1 MNAILYTLWSVL
13 IVSAIS
19 LLGAITFAINQKKLQ
34 KTLQYLVAFS
44 AGALLGDTFFHLLP
58 EAVEEVGFNIKLSVF
73 VLVGILVSF
82 LIEKIIHWRHC
93 HIPTSKEHEHP
104 YAWMNIFGDCVH
116 NFIDGIIIAA
126 SYLAS
131 IPLGVATTIAV
142 ILHEIPQEMGDFGI
156 LLHGGFTKTKA
167 LLFNFLTAL
176 TAFAGALITLI
187 IGTRAET
194 FTLALL
200 PFTAGTFIY
209 IAAADLIPEMHKEVK
224 LSHSLLQLIIFVAGI
239 GMMGLLLFVE

>member
-1 MNAILYTLWSVL
+1 MNAIFYTLWSIL

-44 AGALLGDTFFHLLP
+44 AGALLGDAFFHLLP
-58 EAVEEVGFNIKLSVF
+58 EMVEETGFSVKLSVL
-73 VLVGILVSF
+73 VLVGLLTSF

-93 HIPTSKEHEHP
+93 HVPTSKEHEHP

-131 IPLGVATTIAV
+131 VPL
-142 ILHEIPQEMGDFGI
+142 
-156 LLHGGFTKTKA
+156 
-167 LLFNFLTAL
+167 
-176 TAFAGALITLI
+176 
-187 IGTRAET
+187 
-194 FTLALL
+194 
-200 PFTAGTFIY
+200 
-209 IAAADLIPEMHKEVK
+209 
-224 LSHSLLQLIIFVAGI
+224 
-239 GMMGLLLFVE
+239 